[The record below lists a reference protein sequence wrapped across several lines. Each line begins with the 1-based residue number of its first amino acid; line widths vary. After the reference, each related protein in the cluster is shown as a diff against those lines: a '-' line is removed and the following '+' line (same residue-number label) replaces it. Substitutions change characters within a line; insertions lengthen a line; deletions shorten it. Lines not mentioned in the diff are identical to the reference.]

1 VRALADDWLRT
12 VIAAG
17 ARGDLAGA
25 GSGLLARWAE
35 PHRRYHDLA
44 HLSTVLDRVEQL
56 ESEGVRTS
64 DAVAVRLA
72 AWLHDAVY
80 DPTAG
85 DNEERSADLAAE
97 TLRQLRVPPALVDEV
112 VRLVLL
118 TRNHDPVPDDVSGA
132 VLSDA
137 DLAVLAG
144 PREAYDNYAE
154 AIRAEYGH
162 LDDATF
168 AAGRAAVLRTL
179 LGRDWVFATGYAR
192 ATWEQP
198 ARQLMRAELAR
209 LGS

>member
-1 VRALADDWLRT
+1 MRALADDWLRT

-25 GSGLLARWAE
+25 GAGLLARWAE

-44 HLSTVLDRVEQL
+44 HLSTVLDRVEEI
-56 ESEGVRTS
+56 ESAGVRPH
-64 DAVAVRLA
+64 DPVAVRLA

-85 DNEERSADLAAE
+85 DNEERSADLADD
-97 TLRQLRVPPALVDEV
+97 TLRRLHVSPPLIDEV

-118 TRNHDPVPDDVSGA
+118 TRDHSPDLDDVDGG

-168 AAGRAAVLRTL
+168 GAGRASVLRTL
-179 LGRDWVFATGYAR
+179 LRREWVFMTGYAR
-192 ATWEQP
+192 ATWEEP

>member
-1 VRALADDWLRT
+1 M
-12 VIAAG
+12 IAAG

-25 GSGLLARWAE
+25 GSGLLARWVE

-44 HLSTVLDRVEQL
+44 HLSAVLDHVEQL
-56 ESEGVRTS
+56 ESAGAQPR
-64 DAVAVRLA
+64 DPVAVRLA

-80 DPTAG
+80 DPEAS
-85 DNEERSADLAAE
+85 DNEERSACLADE
-97 TLRQLRVPPALVDEV
+97 TLRRLHVPPPLTDEV

-118 TRNHDPVPDDVSGA
+118 TRDHSPGLDDVNGA

-144 PREAYDNYAE
+144 PKEAYDNYAE

-168 AAGRAAVLRTL
+168 VAGRASVLRTL
-179 LGRDWVFATGYAR
+179 LGRDWVFTTGYAR

-209 LGS
+209 LAR